1 MTKIDELIEV
11 YQSVIQRRLNNIDGS
26 PNVDLHT
33 YVLSLQEGTRVVH
46 LLNKGSAME
55 AWGFARRNETILKF
69 LLETT
74 AEVKMRMLLNQGT
87 WDTLMRTIGE
97 AYGHPSILGGV
108 KDESV
113 MDADFKKKLPTPESI
128 AMLLTHNPW
137 LMTMVM
143 ITCCHSFATK
153 PRRTTPT
160 APSQ

>member
-26 PNVDLHT
+26 PNLDLHT

-74 AEVKMRMLLNQGT
+74 AEVKMRMMLTQGT

-97 AYGHPSILGGV
+97 AYGRDMSGGIR
-108 KDESV
+108 DESV
-113 MDADFKKKLPTPESI
+113 MDADFKKKLSTPESI
-128 AMLLTHNPW
+128 AQLLSHNPW
-137 LMTMVM
+137 LLTMVM
-143 ITCCHSFATK
+143 ITCCHSFAIK
-153 PRRTTPT
+153 SRRTTST
-160 APSQ
+160 ATSQ